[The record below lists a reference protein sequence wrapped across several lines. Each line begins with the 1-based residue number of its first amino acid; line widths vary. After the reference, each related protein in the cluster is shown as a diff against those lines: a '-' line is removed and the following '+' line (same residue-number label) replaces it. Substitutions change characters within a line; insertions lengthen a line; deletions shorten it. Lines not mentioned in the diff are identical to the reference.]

1 MDYVCDTSVIVD
13 GRILE
18 LIEKKKLTGRF
29 YLHRATI
36 GELEYQANLNKEI
49 GYAGF
54 SVIGKLRELGKNNEI
69 DIIVEGE
76 RPRPD
81 QVRYA
86 KKEGTLDAMIRELAK
101 GLGATLITGDKVQH
115 EAAIA
120 EGITAIYLHA
130 VEKIKKLEF
139 EKYFNGTD
147 IMSVHFKENCRI
159 VRKRGQPGKVVVEE
173 IGDKIKLE
181 YVRKLGEEIVEA
193 TARNSSFY
201 FEIDKVGASVIQ
213 MGTYRIVIA
222 KTPFSDGFE
231 ITIVRPITKLKFSD
245 YSVSEKLNDRIDH
258 NAEGILICGPPG
270 SGKSTFAAAL
280 AEYYHGKNKV
290 VKTMENPR
298 DMRVIDAITQYTAL
312 EGDFDNTKE
321 ILLLVRPDYTFYDEV
336 RKMKDFQIFADMRLS
351 GIGLVGI
358 VHGHRA
364 IDAIQRLIG
373 KVELGVIPQIVDTV
387 ILIDKGE
394 VGKVYE
400 LEQVVKVPTG
410 MREQD
415 LARPVI
421 EVREFETGEL
431 EYELYKFGEET
442 VVLSMKSA
450 SSYKGGSRRK
460 GGNRRR
466 ADYGGGL
473 ENTLSKILTYKFR
486 VEKDGKQFKLY
497 LHPHDMSYLFGKG
510 MKKLRK
516 LEKKYGPMQVEEI

>member
-18 LIEKKKLTGRF
+18 LIKKKKLSGRF

-36 GELEYQANLNKEI
+36 AELEYQANMNKEI

-54 SVIGKLRELGKNNEI
+54 SIIGKLRELGKTADVEVV
-69 DIIVEGE
+69 VEGE
-76 RPRPD
+76 RPRAD
-81 QVRYA
+81 QVKYA

-115 EAAIA
+115 EAAMA
-120 EGITAIYLHA
+120 EGVETVYLHA
-130 VEKIKKLEF
+130 QEKLKKLEF
-139 EKYFNGTD
+139 EKYFD
-147 IMSVHFKENCRI
+147 EKDVMSVHFKENCRI
-159 VRKRGQPGKVVVEE
+159 VRKKGRPGQVVVEE
-173 IGDKIKLE
+173 IGKPVALE
-181 YVRKLGEEIVEA
+181 YIRKLGEEIVEA
-193 TARNSSFY
+193 TTRNNSFY

-213 MGTYRIVIA
+213 MGLYRIVIA

-245 YSVSEKLNDRIDH
+245 YHVSTKLKDRIDN

-280 AEYYHGKNKV
+280 AEYYHGKKKV
-290 VKTMENPR
+290 VKTMESPR
-298 DMRVIDAITQYTAL
+298 DMRVIEAITQYTAL
-312 EGDFDNTKE
+312 DGDFDNTKE

-351 GIGLVGI
+351 GIGLVGV

-387 ILIDKGE
+387 ILIDDGE
-394 VGKVYE
+394 VGQVYE
-400 LEQVVKVPTG
+400 LAQVVKVPTG

-421 EVREFETGEL
+421 EVREFESGNL

-442 VVLSMKSA
+442 VVLSMEGA
-450 SSYKGGSRRK
+450 SSYGASSRR
-460 GGNRRR
+460 RRSR
-466 ADYGGGL
+466 RDTERGGGKL
-473 ENTLSKILTYKFR
+473 ESVLSKILTYKFR
-486 VEKDGKQFKLY
+486 VEKKGNQFTLY

-510 MKKLRK
+510 MKKFRK

>member
-18 LIEKKKLTGRF
+18 LIKKEKLAGKF

-36 GELEYQANLNKEI
+36 AELEHQANMNKEI

-54 SVIGKLRELGKNNEI
+54 SIISKLRELGKTQEI
-69 DIIVEGE
+69 DVIVEGE
-76 RPRPD
+76 RPKAS
-81 QVRYA
+81 QIKYA
-86 KKEGTLDAMIRELAK
+86 KDEGALDAMIRELAK
-101 GLGATLITGDKVQH
+101 GLGAQLITGDKVQH
-115 EAAIA
+115 EAAMA
-120 EGITAIYLHA
+120 EGIDTLYLRAHA
-130 VEKIKKLEF
+130 KIKKLEF
-139 EKYFNGTD
+139 EKYFD
-147 IMSVHFKENCRI
+147 KPDVMSVHFKENCKI
-159 VRKRGQPGKVVVEE
+159 VRKMGRFGEVLVEE
-173 IGDKIKLE
+173 MGKPITLD
-181 YVRKLGEEIVEA
+181 YVRKLGEEIIEA
-193 TARNSSFY
+193 TTRNSSNY

-213 MGTYRIVIA
+213 MGIYRIVIA

-231 ITIVRPITKLKFSD
+231 ITIVRPIKKLKFSD
-245 YSVSEKLNDRIDH
+245 YHVSEKLKDRID
-258 NAEGILICGPPG
+258 NKAEGILICGPPG

-290 VKTMENPR
+290 VKTMESPR
-298 DMRVIDAITQYTAL
+298 DMRVVEAITQYTAL

-394 VGKVYE
+394 VGQVYE
-400 LEQVVKVPTG
+400 LAQVVKVPTG

-421 EVREFETGEL
+421 EVREFETGNL

-442 VVLSMKSA
+442 VVLSMEGA
-450 SSYKGGSRRK
+450 SSGLGGRSRGRGRSGDRT
-460 GGNRRR
+460 GGR
-466 ADYGGGL
+466 L
-473 ENTLSKILTYKFR
+473 EGTLSKILTHKFR
-486 VEKDGKQFKLY
+486 VEKKGRQFVLY

-510 MKKLRK
+510 MKSFRK